1 MLGLQ
6 VAPAEAR
13 PGGRSRYSKA
23 LPSVPITNVNNLPP
37 RPVPKDTSKLQL
49 PPLPPPPPLSAQ
61 PQGNDD
67 GKSVKSIVRKP
78 VGSSAPNPI
87 TPQPDVTST
96 HSPLPTPSPPA
107 GSMAIPRRP
116 VGGSLK
122 PPSQPTSIVPPEP
135 SPTDSICSLLSAYS
149 YSREPDAPMSGSTD
163 TTANTSNNLPDSFGG
178 NGNHNSQTQPA
189 AARAARAARSGGDL
203 LGPKQENR
211 PPPPPPPKRESDK
224 LYCSQPKPLP
234 LAPSH
239 EQTASPSPRP
249 EIWKRRPQT
258 AEKCKELP
266 ELKLNY
272 SHGSTASISSI
283 QTAVIRGSSQTDT
296 GTESKKGAEESRKAS
311 PPRRLVKALPGRNI
325 RPAAKD
331 NPQNTTHSMGSAAS
345 RVIHPGGKSA
355 TSGKAS
361 ELKKFPVRVD
371 SKRPPTPE
379 YRTGDVDPPPPMSD
393 NVTKPASPVS
403 ASGSPKEAMAET
415 DTPKKQSPQPQ
426 PFLPLKSDSRP
437 GPATTF
443 DWTALSPIPEPG
455 LPSAT
460 PDLRLATSLQDLRR
474 SGPFPPDEAD
484 GADEEVSPLTTRRP
498 VLSPVDRSCALST
511 SPESASYHLS
521 PSGPSGLG
529 IVSSPPRY
537 PATASGGSDPRVV
550 FSDTQGPM
558 YRGRDGTLYT
568 ETKMTGTP
576 DPKAIYFPTRT
587 EKSFAPGTII
597 ASKPLKQSHYD
608 CFQKHK
614 TMNRQS
620 NRNCPLTCQTCGKA
634 DVEDRWVCTFCH
646 LRICDNCQRALNGH
660 QRVLRSLVD
669 QLGMSSP
676 PLSLSSTSR
685 PASALGVE
693 SSA

>member
-6 VAPAEAR
+6 IAPAEAR
-13 PGGRSRYSKA
+13 TGGRSRYSKA
-23 LPSVPITNVNNLPP
+23 LPSVPVTSGNNLPP
-37 RPVPKDTSKLQL
+37 RPVPQDTSKLQL
-49 PPLPPPPPLSAQ
+49 PPLPHPPPLSAQ
-61 PQGNDD
+61 PQENDD
-67 GKSVKSIVRKP
+67 GKSVKSVIVRKP
-78 VGSSAPNPI
+78 VGSSAPISI

-96 HSPLPTPSPPA
+96 HSPHPTPSPST

-122 PPSQPTSIVPPEP
+122 LPSQPASIVPPEP
-135 SPTDSICSLLSAYS
+135 SPTDSICSLLSAYT
-149 YSREPDAPMSGSTD
+149 REPDAPMSGSTD
-163 TTANTSNNLPDSFGG
+163 TTANTSNNLPDSVCG
-178 NGNHNSQTQPA
+178 NGNQSSQNQPA
-189 AARAARAARSGGDL
+189 AARSGSDL
-203 LGPKQENR
+203 LGPKHESR
-211 PPPPPPPKRESDK
+211 PPPPPPPKGESDK
-224 LYCSQPKPLP
+224 LYCSRPKPLP

-258 AEKCKELP
+258 AEKSKELP

-283 QTAVIRGSSQTDT
+283 QTTVIRVSSHTDADTDT
-296 GTESKKGAEESRKAS
+296 NTATESNKGVEESRRAS
-311 PPRRLVKALPGRNI
+311 PPRPLVKALPGRNI

-331 NPQNTTHSMGSAAS
+331 KPQNATHSMGSAAS

-379 YRTGDVDPPPPMSD
+379 YRTGDIDPPPPLSD

-403 ASGSPKEAMAET
+403 ASGSPKEGMAET
-415 DTPKKQSPQPQ
+415 DTPKKQSPQP
-426 PFLPLKSDSRP
+426 FLPLKSDSR
-437 GPATTF
+437 PATTF
-443 DWTALSPIPEPG
+443 DWTALSPIPEPR

-474 SGPFPPDEAD
+474 RRSGPFPPDEAD
-484 GADEEVSPLTTRRP
+484 EADEEVSPLTTRP
-498 VLSPVDRSCALST
+498 VFSPVDRSRALST
-511 SPESASYHLS
+511 SPESASYRLS

-529 IVSSPPRY
+529 IVSAPPRY
-537 PATASGGSDPRVV
+537 PATASGGSDPRIVY
-550 FSDTQGPM
+550 SDTQGPM
-558 YRGRDGTLYT
+558 YRGRDGTLYA

-587 EKSFAPGTII
+587 EKPCAAGTII
-597 ASKPLKQSHYD
+597 ASTPLKQSHYN
-608 CFQKHK
+608 CFQKHM

-646 LRICDNCQRALNGH
+646 LRVCDNCQRALNGH

-669 QLGMSSP
+669 QLGMSTP
-676 PLSLSSTSR
+676 PLSLSSTS
-685 PASALGVE
+685 ALDIE